1 MRPSTT
7 QLLGWMP
14 TLTAF
19 VLPVHPRLSA
29 ITLTVWSIVATI
41 HALSI
46 AFSNEK
52 SIERRALDPFV
63 KWFAAGSMACYC
75 AMCLGM
81 LWTENVA
88 EGWFALEVKFSFLL
102 LPLLFWQS
110 NAMLD
115 EHWKYRAL
123 QSFQWGLLAFL
134 AWRFFQA
141 FWWQDIALLRYAGFA
156 GPFHPSYI
164 AFYLTTGILLISG
177 SDFKG
182 RALMVIGGLAIGLLA
197 SKAGW
202 GVGLLVIAIEIM
214 RRFKPAVKD
223 ARLLMASGF
232 LLLLGAAWAD
242 GGRMQEFQHYL
253 GSREE
258 VVSNVKATS
267 PQLNLSETIPEPKTG
282 STGGRMQAWKA
293 SMELLWCHPFGVGT
307 GDIASSL
314 ARIYERDDSLYA
326 KNKNMNPHSVWLQI
340 GVRLGWLA
348 MIGLF
353 LGFLLLG
360 WKAIQSGRWQ
370 LAIWTTAVIMNG
382 TVESLFE
389 LQQGVV
395 AILFLG
401 LLLTSMEQ
409 KEWSTT
415 KPSSGR

>member
-1 MRPSTT
+1 MRPSST

-14 TLTAF
+14 ALTAF
-19 VLPVHPRLSA
+19 FLPVHPRLSV
-29 ITLTVWSIVATI
+29 ITLAVWSIVATI
-41 HALSI
+41 HALSA
-46 AFSNEK
+46 AFRNEK

-164 AFYLTTGILLISG
+164 AFYLTTGILLSSC
-177 SDFKG
+177 SDIKG
-182 RALMVIGGLAIGLLA
+182 RALMVVGGLAIGLLA

-202 GVGLLVIAIEIM
+202 GVGLLVIAIEII

-253 GSREE
+253 GRREE
-258 VVSNVKATS
+258 AVSNVKATS
-267 PQLNLSETIPEPKTG
+267 TQLNPSEIIPEPKTG

-293 SMELLWCHPFGVGT
+293 SMELLSCHPFGVGT

-353 LGFLLLG
+353 LGFVLLG

-370 LAIWTTAVIMNG
+370 LAIWTTAVFMNG

-409 KEWSTT
+409 KEWRTT